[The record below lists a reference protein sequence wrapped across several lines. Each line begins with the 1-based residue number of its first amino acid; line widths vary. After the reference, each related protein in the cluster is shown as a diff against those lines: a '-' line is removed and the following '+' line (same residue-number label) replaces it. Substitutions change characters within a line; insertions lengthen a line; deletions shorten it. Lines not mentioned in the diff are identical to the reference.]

1 MADKLKLPR
10 EGAIAEDGV
19 DLLGFSPYAKKIS
32 EILVNAE
39 SPFMMSIY
47 APWGSGKSSM
57 LCLVE
62 KELKQDPDLLAVRFD
77 AWDHENSS
85 GLLPYLMIKIIDAIP
100 PDKSEAVQS
109 LTKVAKTVSLVMA
122 GVALKV
128 ATGGTVDVGDIT
140 GAAELAA
147 DERIGLKAIYLDEH
161 VQLKTDFKNALGELH
176 KAGIKKLVLLID
188 DLDRCHPENIYGFI
202 DNVRRLHVLIES
214 VGGGDGITEIA
225 TLMALDKEIVNQAIM
240 AKYPHFTGDPGEYYY
255 KFFSVSK
262 YIPSLHDGKVSDF
275 IKGKID
281 SFVLPE
287 NENVPKLS
295 PPQISMLDSLQFKS
309 DGKITLR
316 HLTTFLRQFYMWAY
330 AGTEHHPMY
339 TINDKDK
346 LFEVQSS
353 LVIPLAM
360 LGILYPKGLREI
372 LRWDKKYTF
381 KALSYV
387 DHYLRTVKG
396 NDISGPMSKYKQITG
411 NEIEIIWKDF
421 DARFLVAQTLL
432 SVVVVSDNDPNK
444 RDKFAWESSQQAG
457 MIVGLI

>member
-10 EGAIAEDGV
+10 EGAIVEDGG
-19 DLLGFSPYAKKIS
+19 DLLGFAPYAKNIS

-39 SPFMMSIY
+39 SPFMMSLY

-62 KELKQDPDLLAVRFD
+62 KELKQNPDLLTVRFD
-77 AWDHENSS
+77 AWDHENPS
-85 GLLPYLMIKIIDAIP
+85 GLLPYLMVKIIDAIP
-100 PDKSEAVQS
+100 QDKSDAVQS
-109 LTKVAKTVSLVMA
+109 FTRVAKTVSLVMA
-122 GVALKV
+122 GVALKA
-128 ATGGTVDVGDIT
+128 ATGGTVEVGDIT
-140 GAAELAA
+140 DAAVAT
-147 DERIGLKAIYLDEH
+147 DDRTGLKTIYINEH
-161 VQLKTDFKNALGELH
+161 VQLKTDFKSALVELH
-176 KAGIKKLVLLID
+176 KAGIKNLILLID

-202 DNVRRLHVLIES
+202 DNVRRLHALIES
-214 VGGGDGITEIA
+214 LGGEDGTAEIA

-262 YIPSLHDGKVSDF
+262 HIPSLHHGKVYDF
-275 IKGKID
+275 IEGKIGT
-281 SFVLPE
+281 FVLPE
-287 NENVPKLS
+287 KKDVPTLGQS
-295 PPQISMLDSLQFKS
+295 QIKMLDGLQCKS

-330 AGTEHHPMY
+330 TGGEHHEMY
-339 TINDKDK
+339 TVNNKKD
-346 LFEVQSS
+346 LFEAQYSI
-353 LVIPLAM
+353 VIPFAM
-360 LGILYPKGLREI
+360 LGILYPKRLSEI
-372 LRWDKKYTF
+372 LRWDKKYTY

-421 DARFLVAQTLL
+421 DARFLVAETLL

-444 RDKFAWESSQQAG
+444 RDKFTWESSQQAG